1 MTTAL
6 DLVTA
11 RARAESL
18 MTSTC
23 TIRVKSSGRTTD
35 PTTGAVTDTPGAT
48 VYSGPCR
55 VRPGATQASSTAEAG
70 GAELFRFG
78 YLVSIPFAEA
88 DVVEG
93 HRVTIDS
100 SPDQALVGVVV
111 EVQKVDRGEHI
122 SARRLYCSEVV

>member
-1 MTTAL
+1 MTAAL

-11 RARAESL
+11 RSRAESL

-23 TIRVKSSGRTTD
+23 TIRARSMGRTTN
-35 PTTGAVTDTPGAT
+35 PTTGEVTDTPGAT
-48 VYSGPCR
+48 VYSGQCR
-55 VRPGATQASSTAEAG
+55 VRPVGTQGSTAEAG

-93 HRVTIDS
+93 HRVTIDA
-100 SPDQALVGVVV
+100 SPDAALVGVVV
-111 EVQKVDRGEHI
+111 EVQRVDRGEHI
-122 SARRLYCSEVV
+122 TARRLFCQDVA